1 MAKKPR
7 KAELEPHVLH
17 DSCYNCR
24 HWRRL
29 DDGEQVP
36 EADVIGECRRYPP
49 SVFGIDDRDEPV
61 QALPEVEAR
70 FCCGEHHRS
79 IT

>member
-7 KAELEPHVLH
+7 KLEPHVIH
-17 DSCYNCR
+17 DSCYNCM

-29 DDGEQVP
+29 DDGEQIP
-36 EADVIGECRRYPP
+36 DADVIGECRRSPP
-49 SVFGIDDRDEPV
+49 TVIGIDDRDEPV

-70 FCCGEHHRS
+70 FCCGEHHRQ
-79 IT
+79 IN